1 MGARISGFTPFT
13 ENTKNLKMIITC
25 PILFKTSTNGL
36 NNQFLI
42 DFSEV
47 VFEILLFGFDF
58 DVT

>member
-13 ENTKNLKMIITC
+13 GNTKNLKMLIAC
-25 PILFKTSTNGL
+25 PVLFKTSTNVL

-42 DFSEV
+42 DFIEF
-47 VFEILLFGFDF
+47 VFEILFFGFNF